1 MRNRLLSLVTL
12 FLSLSVA
19 TAVSASPPPKAGLPL
34 QQELASGSAL
44 VTDQNTGKVLYSRNP
59 DLVVPIASIT
69 KLMTAMVVL
78 DSKLPLDEVLP
89 IAISETSEMRGVFS
103 RVRVGSQISRRDML
117 LLALMSSENRAAA
130 SLAQNY
136 PGGKNAFVKAMNAKA
151 HALGMKNTR
160 YVEPTGLSLHN
171 VSTARDLTRL
181 LVASRQYPL
190 LSQWSTTPEK
200 TVAFRHPNYT
210 LGFRNTNHLINN
222 KTWNIQLT
230 KTGFTN
236 EAGHCLVMR
245 TTINRNPV
253 NLVVLDAF
261 GKYTHFADATRL
273 RRWLETGQVT
283 AILPRPRPIACN
295 ATASAAWAS
304 RWPRPYADP
313 SRRPA
318 SDQKSTL
325 PRPAFTAPRLA
336 LPSSRRFC
344 EPRVGLVGRRAF
356 CTLATLRIN
365 SARRSRASSR
375 FCSWVRYCWALITTT
390 PSPLMRWSFSASR
403 RSL

>member
-1 MRNRLLSLVTL
+1 
-12 FLSLSVA
+12 
-19 TAVSASPPPKAGLPL
+19 
-34 QQELASGSAL
+34 
-44 VTDQNTGKVLYSRNP
+44 
-59 DLVVPIASIT
+59 
-69 KLMTAMVVL
+69 MTAMVVL

-190 LSQWSTTPEK
+190 LSQWTTTPEK

-236 EAGHCLVMR
+236 EAGHCL
-245 TTINRNPV
+245 
-253 NLVVLDAF
+253 
-261 GKYTHFADATRL
+261 
-273 RRWLETGQVT
+273 
-283 AILPRPRPIACN
+283 
-295 ATASAAWAS
+295 
-304 RWPRPYADP
+304 
-313 SRRPA
+313 
-318 SDQKSTL
+318 
-325 PRPAFTAPRLA
+325 
-336 LPSSRRFC
+336 
-344 EPRVGLVGRRAF
+344 
-356 CTLATLRIN
+356 
-365 SARRSRASSR
+365 
-375 FCSWVRYCWALITTT
+375 
-390 PSPLMRWSFSASR
+390 
-403 RSL
+403 